1 MTLDRWS
8 VDSEFVLHYDVTS
21 LLARN
26 ARGVDR
32 GDWELMRSTYHH
44 DAIDHHGPFQGTA
57 DDLIEY
63 LRERQR
69 LVNTVAHVLGQTSLL
84 EIDRPARTV
93 RSETSCVGVQELK
106 AGAVEVPEMYRTEPD
121 GAAGVSVMGVRYVDV
136 LSEREGELRIQ
147 HRTVVHE
154 YAFTVESHSATF
166 VTGKISG
173 TRDAGDFS
181 HIAAG
186 GSTEVDDDG

>member
-8 VDSEFVLHYDVTS
+8 PDSEFLLHYDVTS

-44 DAIDHHGPFQGTA
+44 DAIDHHGPFRGTA
-57 DDLIEY
+57 DELIEY
-63 LRERQR
+63 LHQRQQS
-69 LVNTVAHVLGQTSLL
+69 VQTVAHVLGQTSFL
-84 EIDRPARTV
+84 EVDRHTRTV
-93 RSETSCVGVQELK
+93 RAETSCIGVQELK
-106 AGAVEVPEMYRTEPD
+106 SGAVDVPGMYRTEHT

-136 LSEREGELRIQ
+136 LTERDGELRIQ

-154 YAFTVESHSATF
+154 YAFTTDSRSETF
-166 VTGKISG
+166 VTGKIIG
-173 TRDAGDFS
+173 MRDASDFS
-181 HIAAG
+181 HGAMGDFYG
-186 GSTEVDDDG
+186 GGR